1 VISAIALHKLLVVL
15 CALAFAFL
23 GVLGGAARKGT
34 YTAASTLEVG
44 KVNPNSPGF
53 YGFVQSASDLATA
66 FSRAI
71 YAAPVLAAAHSQVG
85 LSASQASGRLSAEPI
100 PNSPAFRVIAT
111 GPTSRAAALLANVAS
126 RALIAYESQSN
137 SYSPETHRLLT
148 AYRAASLHLIQ
159 ATAQAKRAEIQYLAR
174 RDPAR
179 RSQLEE
185 AQASRAAASLK
196 AQALASGYQLN
207 AQSATTTE
215 LVSLL
220 AGATT
225 AASDRKSKIELLG
238 FVGLLGGLVIG
249 CTLAVLLEQ
258 DGRLSRISR
267 GPRNG

>member
-1 VISAIALHKLLVVL
+1 VTGAIARHKLLVVL
-15 CALAFAFL
+15 CALTFALL

-34 YTAASTLEVG
+34 YTAASTLQVG

-71 YAAPVLAAAHSQVG
+71 YAAPVLAAVHSQLG

-111 GPTSRAAALLANVAS
+111 GPARGTAARLANVTS
-126 RALIAYESQSN
+126 EALIAYVAQSN
-137 SYSPETHRLLT
+137 SYSPATRRLLT
-148 AYRAASLHLIQ
+148 AYRAASLVLIQ
-159 ATAQAKRAEIQYLAR
+159 ATAQTKRAEIQYVAR
-174 RDPAR
+174 RDSAR
-179 RSQLEE
+179 RSRLEG
-185 AQASRAAASLK
+185 AQAGRAAASLK
-196 AQALASGYQLN
+196 AQALASSYQLS

-238 FVGLLGGLVIG
+238 FVGLLGGVIIG
-249 CTLAVLLEQ
+249 CTLAVLLER
-258 DGRLSRISR
+258 DGRLSRKSR
-267 GPRNG
+267 GSSNG